1 MYLYILNTVQ
11 TTYIYIY
18 IFLTLAGDP
27 NTERRKDITQSD
39 LLSSIDKQNFK
50 IEISNV
56 WQCQQKV

>member
-18 IFLTLAGDP
+18 FFLTLAGDP

-56 WQCQQKV
+56 